1 MKGFTRGIT
10 MAAVALAAMLPASRS
25 HADTVEQQLEEL
37 KQMVI
42 QLQEVVQQQGQTIMH
57 QEQLI
62 RELQTQVPPPE
73 EMARRFEP
81 HLDKHILHERS
92 GVGEQLGNLRIA
104 VGLTGVVQGSI
115 DGEDI
120 SGQNR
125 DQTDGSWSMD
135 LELESPVGERGLVF
149 MLIEAGQGDGLTDE
163 LEGLFHNVNDDA
175 GDSESGLEVTEAWY
189 QHSFLDDR
197 VALAVGKL
205 DMTNYF
211 DTNTVANDE
220 RFQFLNSGLVNS
232 IAVEFPEDNGA
243 GALLAVYPAEWVEFG
258 LGWAESD
265 ADWEDIANDG
275 FGIAEVNL
283 KPNFHEREGNYR
295 FYAWANGS
303 DKEELGDG
311 DSHKNGWGVGLS
323 FDQQLTDCLTAFLRA
338 GYRDRDVYE
347 VEGTWSAGAEVRGSK
362 WNRENDMLGFAVSQA
377 LISDKVEPDD
387 TETLFEAYYSI
398 MFSDQFRLSPDI
410 QIIDNPGGDADNDT
424 VIVLG
429 TRAQVDF

>member
-1 MKGFTRGIT
+1 MKGLTRGLAL
-10 MAAVALAAMLPASRS
+10 AAVAMAAMLPASRS

-37 KQMVI
+37 KQMVT
-42 QLQEVVQQQGQTIMH
+42 QLQEVVQQQGQTIRH

-62 RELQTQVPPPE
+62 RDLQAQLPSPE
-73 EMARRFEP
+73 EMARMFEP
-81 HLDKHILHERS
+81 HLDKHILHDRS

-120 SGQNR
+120 SGENR
-125 DQTDGSWSMD
+125 DRTDGSWSMD
-135 LELESPVGERGLVF
+135 LELESPVGERGLAF
-149 MLIEAGQGDGLTDE
+149 MLIEAAQGDGLTDE

-189 QHSFLDDR
+189 QHSFCDDR
-197 VALAVGKL
+197 VALAAGKL

-232 IAVEFPEDNGA
+232 IAVEFPEENGA
-243 GALLAVYPAEWVEFG
+243 GALLAVYPSDLIQFS

-275 FGIAEVNL
+275 FGIMEVDF
-283 KPNFHEREGNYR
+283 KPNLSEREGNYR
-295 FYAWANGS
+295 FYAWVNGS
-303 DKEELGDG
+303 DKEKLGDG

-338 GYRDRDVYE
+338 GYADKDVYE
-347 VEGTWSAGAEVRGSK
+347 VEGTWSAGAEIRGRK
-362 WNRENDMLGFAVSQA
+362 WNRENDVLGFAVSQA
-377 LISDKVEPDD
+377 LISDRVEPDD

-410 QIIDNPGGDADNDT
+410 QVIDNPGGDADNDT
-424 VIVLG
+424 VTVLG